1 MVELEKGARPI
12 FKRPYPIPEAFWEAV
27 NNCCQEWLDNGWVKL
42 FQRNDWNS
50 PLLAVKRFQGTSGWG
65 IRLCMEVGKC
75 NLGSTFMIPLCRE
88 MLEKLVGMRIFSE
101 LDERLS
107 QGPSQQRVNAV
118 HRVHNSGEGA
128 GCMDVLFFG
137 TKGAVTF
144 FQKVIELAL
153 GNLTGSM
160 VIVIY
165 VDNILVGSLE
175 VESHV
180 RELVKV
186 IEALTLAGLK
196 LKPAKCKFGYEAIG
210 FMGAILSGEKNPYK
224 ARVFSEML
232 RPKGGKEVQSVL
244 GFANFL
250 QDFIPLYANIVGPLK
265 KLRSVKKISEEDQSN

>member
-1 MVELEKGARPI
+1 MRVSDDKAWTEEEGKFSEKPLLDEVRERIKEGVRKALEDNARLLKNSRCKLRDCEFVVELEKGARPI
-12 FKRPYPIPEAFWEAV
+12 FKRPYQIPEAFWEAV
-27 NNCCQEWLDNGWVKL
+27 NNRCQEWLDNSWVKL
-42 FQRNDWNS
+42 LPPDQRNNWNS
-50 PLLAVKRFQGTSGWG
+50 PLLAVKKVSGNKWLG
-65 IRLCMEVGKC
+65 DIRLCMDFRWV
-75 NLGSTFMIPLCRE
+75 NALTLDPAFHE

-101 LDERLS
+101 LDL
-107 QGPSQQRVNAV
+107 VNAYHQV
-118 HRVHNSGEGA
+118 PLSEESMLCTGFTIPGKGQAVWT
-128 GCMDVLFFG
+128 VLFFG

-196 LKPAKCKFGYEAIG
+196 LKPAKCKFGYEG
-210 FMGAILSGEKNPYK
+210 HWVYGCD
-224 ARVFSEML
+224 SE
-232 RPKGGKEVQSVL
+232 R
-244 GFANFL
+244 
-250 QDFIPLYANIVGPLK
+250 
-265 KLRSVKKISEEDQSN
+265 

>member
-1 MVELEKGARPI
+1 M
-12 FKRPYPIPEAFWEAV
+12 
-27 NNCCQEWLDNGWVKL
+27 KL
-42 FQRNDWNS
+42 LPPDQRNDWNS
-50 PLLAVKRFQGTSGWG
+50 PLLAVKKVSGNKWLG
-65 IRLCMEVGKC
+65 DIRLCMDFRWV
-75 NLGSTFMIPLCRE
+75 NALTLDPAFMIPLCRE
-88 MLEKLVGMRIFSE
+88 MLGKLVGMRIFSE
-101 LDERLS
+101 LDL
-107 QGPSQQRVNAV
+107 VNAYHQV
-118 HRVHNSGEGA
+118 PLSKESMLCTGFTIPGKGQAVWT
-128 GCMDVLFFG
+128 VLFFG

-210 FMGAILSGEKNPYK
+210 FMGAILSGEKRGVDPYK
-224 ARVFSEML
+224 VRVFSEML

-250 QDFIPLYANIVGPLK
+250 
-265 KLRSVKKISEEDQSN
+265 